1 MNSPLKIAT
10 VERRGTALE
19 HGFPIVEVSQV
30 AEHES
35 WRKEVNRPLYHIHKW
50 WATRLGSV
58 FRAITLAAL
67 SPKDTPIWEAFYQR
81 HHFAGKVV
89 LDPFMGSGTTL
100 GEALKLGAKAVGCD
114 INPVSTFLVRQALA
128 RVPEADLRESFA
140 HLNRTIAPEIRRYYH
155 TKDPLT
161 GEMIP
166 VLYFFWVKIVA
177 TPNGE
182 IVPLFD
188 RYVFAQDAY
197 PKKKPKAQIVC
208 PECWEIIEDRYD
220 VTSLTCPECK
230 TEFNPQDGRASGQQ
244 VTTRTGKYRIKDL
257 LPRDGSPLGHRLY
270 AMMALGPTG
279 EKLYL
284 KARQE
289 DQDLYHEAEARLAT
303 EQLPLPV
310 LAVRSGHNTDQARG
324 YNYLHWRDFFNARQ
338 LLCHGLLLREILRI
352 ENTAIQEQMLCLF
365 SSNLEFNNLF
375 CSFKGEGTGAVRH
388 MFSNH
393 ILKPERTPLE
403 NSVWG
408 TEKSSGTFRSLFE
421 SRLIRAKRYLDE
433 PFEIAMNEPL
443 FGHSHT
449 ASKITCSD
457 PIHVSHVTS
466 WDELSRAKQSAL
478 ILSGDSSRLPIPDA
492 SVDAVITDPPYFD
505 FVHYSE
511 LSDFFFAWLSPAL
524 KDRYAWFDRCN
535 SSDAG
540 EVQHK
545 DPRTFAR
552 QLSYVFTEC
561 RRVLKDEGVLAFSFH
576 HSREEGWAAIY
587 EAVTG
592 AGLHV
597 VAAHPVHAELRGSS
611 PKNATKNPI
620 SLDAILVCCKS
631 TQTKARALD
640 LDDIVQRTQHLA
652 KKLSVAG
659 MDISNGDRFV
669 IAASQTLI
677 SASAEMLSFEQ
688 IKARLEEVR
697 LRLEEKTVQKV
708 VTLSDA
714 DPLRVF
720 VDTPTDILEA
730 R

>member
-1 MNSPLKIAT
+1 MISPLKA
-10 VERRGTALE
+10 VALEHEGTALE

-67 SPKDTPIWEAFYQR
+67 SPKGTPVWEAFYQR
-81 HHFAGKVV
+81 QYLAGKVV

-128 RVPEADLRESFA
+128 RVPEADLRASFN
-140 HLNRTIAPEIRRYYH
+140 HLERTVAPEIRRYYQ
-155 TKDPLT
+155 TEDPQT

-166 VLYFFWVKIVA
+166 VLYFFWVKLVT
-177 TPNGE
+177 TPGGE
-182 IVPLFD
+182 TVPLFD

-208 PECWEIIEDRYD
+208 PECWEVTEDRYD
-220 VTSLTCPECK
+220 TTSLTCPQCK
-230 TEFNPQDGRASGQQ
+230 ATFNPQDGRASGQQ
-244 VTTRTGKYRIKDL
+244 VTTPTGKYRIKDL
-257 LPRDGSPLGHRLY
+257 LPKTGAPLGHRMY
-270 AMMALGPTG
+270 AMMALRPTG
-279 EKLYL
+279 EKIYL
-284 KARQE
+284 KARPE
-289 DQDLYHEAEARLAT
+289 DQELYHEAEARLAT
-303 EQLPLPV
+303 EELPLPT
-310 LAVRSGHNTDQARG
+310 LAVRPGHNTNQARG

-338 LLCHGLLLREILRI
+338 LLCHGLLLKEILHL
-352 ENTAIQEQMLCLF
+352 EDPAIQEQMLCLF

-408 TEKSSGTFRSLFE
+408 TEKSSGTFLSLFE

-433 PFEIAMNEPL
+433 PFEIAMDASL
-443 FGHSHT
+443 FGNSSK

-457 PIHVSHVTS
+457 PINVPHLTS
-466 WDELSRAKQSAL
+466 WEELSAAKKGTL
-478 ILSGDSSRLPIPDA
+478 ILSGDSSRLPLPDA

-524 KDRYAWFDRCN
+524 KNRYAWFDRDD

-561 RRVLKDEGVLAFSFH
+561 GRVLKDEGVLAFSFH

-592 AGLHV
+592 AGFQV

-631 TQTKARALD
+631 TQTKARAVD
-640 LDDIVQRTQHLA
+640 LDDIVQTTQHLA
-652 KKLSVAG
+652 GKLLGAG
-659 MDISNGDRFV
+659 MGISNADRFV

-677 SASAEMLSFEQ
+677 SASAQVLSFEQ
-688 IKARLEEVR
+688 IKAKLVEVR
-697 LRLEEKTVQKV
+697 SHLEVKTMQKI

-714 DPLRVF
+714 DSLRGLF
-720 VDTPTDILEA
+720 DTPADLLEA

>member
-1 MNSPLKIAT
+1 MSSPVKLAALEHQT
-10 VERRGTALE
+10 TALE

-58 FRAITLAAL
+58 FRAITLSAL
-67 SPKDTPIWEAFYQR
+67 SPKGTPVWEAFYKR
-81 HHFAGKVV
+81 HHLAGKVV

-128 RVPEADLRESFA
+128 RVPEQDLRAAFA
-140 HLNRTIAPEIRRYYH
+140 QLERSVAPQIRCYYQ

-166 VLYFFWVKIVA
+166 VLYFFWVKLVT
-177 TPNGE
+177 TPDGE
-182 IVPLFD
+182 TVPLFD
-188 RYVFAQDAY
+188 KYVFSQDAY
-197 PKKKPKAQIVC
+197 PKKKPRAQIVC
-208 PECWEIIEDRYD
+208 PECWEVIEDRCD
-220 VTSLTCPECK
+220 ATSLVCPQCK
-230 TEFNPQDGRASGQQ
+230 TTFNPQDGPASGQQ
-244 VTTRTGKYRIKDL
+244 VTTTTGKYRIKDL
-257 LPRDGSPLGHRLY
+257 LPKDGSPLGHRLY
-270 AMMALGPTG
+270 AMMALRPTG
-279 EKLYL
+279 EKIYL
-284 KARQE
+284 KTRPE
-289 DQDLYHEAEARLAT
+289 DEALYREAEARLAT
-303 EQLPLPV
+303 EQLPLPT
-310 LAVRSGHNTDQARG
+310 LEVRPGHNTDQARG

-338 LLCHGLLLREILRI
+338 LLCHGLLLKEILSL
-352 ENTAIQEQMLCLF
+352 ENTAIQEQLLCLF

-408 TEKSSGTFRSLFE
+408 TEKSSGTFLSLFE

-433 PFEIAMNEPL
+433 PFEIAMDESL
-443 FGHSHT
+443 FGDSKK

-457 PIHVSHVTS
+457 PIHAPYLNS
-466 WDELSRAKQSAL
+466 WDELEAAKHGAL

-492 SVDAVITDPPYFD
+492 SVDAVVTDPPYFD

-524 KDRYAWFDRCN
+524 KNRYAWFDRHD
-535 SSDAG
+535 SSDTG

-611 PKNATKNPI
+611 PKNAAKDPI
-620 SLDAILVCCKS
+620 SLDAILVCCKNS
-631 TQTKARALD
+631 QNKTQALD
-640 LDDIVQRTQHLA
+640 IDAILSRTTRLTRE
-652 KKLSVAG
+652 LSGAG
-659 MDISNGDRFV
+659 MHISNADRFV

-677 SASAEMLSFEQ
+677 AASAEMLSFEQ
-688 IKARLEEVR
+688 MKARLQDVR
-697 LRLEEKTVQKV
+697 LRLQATSTQRV
-708 VTLSDA
+708 VTLPEIDSH
-714 DPLRVF
+714 RVSM
-720 VDTPTDILEA
+720 DKATTLLEA